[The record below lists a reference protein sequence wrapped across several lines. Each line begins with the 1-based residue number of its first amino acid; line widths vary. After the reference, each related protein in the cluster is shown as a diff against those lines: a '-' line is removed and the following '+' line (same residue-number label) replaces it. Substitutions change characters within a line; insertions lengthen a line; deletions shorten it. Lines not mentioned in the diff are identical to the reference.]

1 MDSMNLD
8 GSLKVAILLHSLG
21 KETSD
26 ELLQSLDHTERQV
39 IQGHLSQMGA
49 IPQDLINA
57 VAQEF
62 AGIVSQ
68 KTVPNNRTLPRP
80 NEEQSNP
87 GANLPESKGLKAL
100 QSLGP
105 DQLSNLIKDEHPQT
119 IAIVLAHL
127 STSLAAKVLNV
138 FPDELKADVAVRI
151 ASLDEVMPGMVE
163 EIDHVF
169 QTILSEKQVS
179 TSQKLGGVNQLA
191 EILNQTTSSSAQL
204 VLDEVSKVKPELVAE
219 IKQKML
225 VFEDVRLIDDAG
237 LQKVLRNVETKELA
251 VALKVASEEVK
262 EKIYKN
268 MSSRAAEM
276 LREEVEEM
284 GPVRIK
290 EVEDAQ
296 RNITTIIQDM
306 EEKGELTISG
316 RGGDEF
322 IE

>member
-1 MDSMNLD
+1 MNSMNLD
-8 GSLKVAILLHSLG
+8 GSLKVAILLQSLG
-21 KETSD
+21 TEASD
-26 ELLQSLDHTERQV
+26 ELLQSLNHTERQK

-49 IPQDLINA
+49 IPQDLVDA
-57 VAQEF
+57 VAREF

-68 KTVPNNRTLPRP
+68 GTVHNDGTLPQP
-80 NEEQSNP
+80 NGEPPNHE
-87 GANLPESKGLKAL
+87 ANLPESKGLKAL
-100 QSLGP
+100 QSLAP
-105 DQLSNLIKDEHPQT
+105 DQLSSLIKDEHPQT

-127 STSLAAKVLNV
+127 STSLAAKVLNA
-138 FPDELKADVAVRI
+138 FPDELKADVAIRI
-151 ASLDEVMPGMVE
+151 ASLDEVMPGMVA
-163 EIDHVF
+163 EIDNMF
-169 QTILSEKQVS
+169 QAILSEKQVS
-179 TSQKLGGVNQLA
+179 NSHKLGGVNQLA
-191 EILNQTTSSSAQL
+191 EILNQTTSGSAQL

-251 VALKVASEEVK
+251 VAMKVASEEVK
-262 EKIYKN
+262 EKIYRN

-276 LREEVEEM
+276 LKEEVEEM

>member
-1 MDSMNLD
+1 MDAMNLD
-8 GSLKVAILLHSLG
+8 GSLKVAILLQSLG
-21 KETSD
+21 KETCN
-26 ELLQSLDHTERQV
+26 EFLQNLEHTERQL
-39 IQGHLSQMGA
+39 IQSHLSQMGA
-49 IPQDLINA
+49 IPQDLVDA

-62 AGIVSQ
+62 TGIVSHN
-68 KTVPNNRTLPRP
+68 KVPDNAIVPRLK
-80 NEEQSNP
+80 EEQP
-87 GANLPESKGLKAL
+87 THGADLSESSGLKAL
-100 QSLGP
+100 QSLEP

-127 STSLAAKVLNV
+127 STSVAAKVLNT
-138 FPDELKADVAVRI
+138 FPDELKADVAIRI
-151 ASLDEVMPGMVE
+151 ATLDEVMPSMVA
-163 EIDHVF
+163 EIDKVF
-169 QTILSEKQVS
+169 QAILSEKQV
-179 TSQKLGGVNQLA
+179 TTCHKLGGVNQLA

-204 VLDEVSKVKPELVAE
+204 VLDQVSKVKPELVAE

-251 VALKVASEEVK
+251 VAMKVASEELK

-276 LREEVEEM
+276 LKEEVEEM
-284 GPVRIK
+284 GAVRIK

-296 RNITTIIQDM
+296 RNISTIIQDM

-316 RGGDEF
+316 RGGEEF